1 MHRRALLV
9 SILLPLAACGGP
21 ADAPEVI
28 SYDHVACDECG
39 MIVGDPHFAA
49 QLLTKDGQRKEFD
62 DPACAFK
69 YILTNHPSLVHVWFR
84 DATAS
89 EERWL
94 DESSAVFVP
103 TKGAP
108 MNGGWTAA
116 PIGTP
121 GGVSFGEASSAS
133 IGASN

>member
-1 MHRRALLV
+1 MPRLSRFALTCLM
-9 SILLPLAACGGP
+9 LCACGGP
-21 ADAPEVI
+21 GDGPASL

-39 MIVGDPHFAA
+39 MIVGDPRFAA
-49 QLLTKDGQRKEFD
+49 QLLTRDGQRKEFD

-69 YILTNHPSLVHVWFR
+69 FILSQHPSLVHVWFR

-89 EERWL
+89 TERWL
-94 DESSAVFVP
+94 DESSVVFVP

-108 MNGGWTAA
+108 MDGGWSAG

-121 GGVSFGEASSAS
+121 GGVSFGQASSAT
-133 IGASN
+133 IGGAL